1 MPIDSANYTG
11 TWKLADIV
19 GAGVER
25 TAEAGRTKGPDGQP
39 VIVESFVSHGLL
51 IGREPI
57 HVRAEIPRKVYDK
70 AIKLLAPYLVGEAV
84 RAFPGMTSEPKIG
97 KPLSQDID

>member
-1 MPIDSANYTG
+1 MPIESAKYKG
-11 TWKLADIV
+11 SWKLSDFI

-25 TAEAGRTKGPDGQP
+25 TAEAGKTLGPDGKP
-39 VIVESFVSHGLL
+39 EIVESFVSHGLL

-57 HVRAEIPRKVYDK
+57 QVRAVIPRKVYNK